1 MSASGLP
8 SIGSGL
14 RITIDTDAPADPAV
28 FDDHAAPM
36 LPGGYTYTC
45 TIVAT
50 PSCVVVGATR
60 DSDGQPVLLQWEPG
74 RSLASVFDT
83 MRTMSACGV
92 APTPTGMVAC
102 FGGMAVEATFPRGCS
117 LLELVANRGGF
128 LSPRVRRV
136 HACVPTGNPN
146 LVARAQALV
155 SVSVRLARSLAQFHA
170 KHIIF
175 RDLNP
180 NVIFVDDA
188 GEEDASG
195 VLVFAN
201 LCLAGDFASQPTG
214 AASLAYVAPE
224 EVSWRA
230 TQAATAVAAT
240 NSPSPHSVRVAWVH
254 FWGRRPG
261 AWTYY
266 PTTVLTCTRWVRCC
280 IMSPRGSHRMLRP
293 PSQRWCTRSFP
304 ATHPWRTL

>member
-1 MSASGLP
+1 VQCCGGVDGGGADSLPVNSIEIPCSMMLACFSTGRNSQSPVGSSIRVDRAATKAARSVLRAPACGFTMSASGLP

-14 RITIDTDAPADPAV
+14 RITIDTDARADPAV

-36 LPGGYTYTC
+36 LPGGYSYTC

-155 SVSVRLARSLAQFHA
+155 SVSARLARSLAQFHA

-224 EVSWRA
+224 EVS
-230 TQAATAVAAT
+230 
-240 NSPSPHSVRVAWVH
+240 
-254 FWGRRPG
+254 
-261 AWTYY
+261 
-266 PTTVLTCTRWVRCC
+266 
-280 IMSPRGSHRMLRP
+280 
-293 PSQRWCTRSFP
+293 
-304 ATHPWRTL
+304 